1 LIVHL
6 YLTFGQFL
14 ALLAGATS
22 AASAPVDFS
31 RAEQVHISL
40 SSFQIAPGTLYL
52 KAGQPVILTITNDG
66 AGGHDLTASAFFA
79 AAAIRRGDA
88 QFIDQGVIRVR
99 GGEKVVI
106 AFVPAAGRYPM
117 KCSHALHKRLGMSGS
132 IDVTW

>member
-1 LIVHL
+1 V
-6 YLTFGQFL
+6 QPPL
-14 ALLAGATS
+14 ALWLLFALAPAS

-40 SSFQIAPGTLYL
+40 SSFQIAPGTLHL

-66 AGGHDLTASAFFA
+66 AGGHDLTAAAFFA

-99 GGEKVVI
+99 GVEKVVI

-117 KCSHALHKRLGMSGS
+117 KCSHAFHKRLGMSGI